1 MIKRKIL
8 SSVTSMLAVILL
20 ILFLIFEEES
30 SAAVVSALTLCAL
43 RVIPALFPYMVI
55 SSVIVSLDLLG
66 PICCYIPT
74 ERIFALPCGS
84 ASVILTGL
92 LCGFPVGAAGACR
105 LYESGKLTKNEA
117 ERLIVFSSGASPAFL
132 CGTVASLWDSKKY
145 GIFLLI
151 SQTVLSLICGMLLS
165 KIGNKD
171 INVGHNKENV
181 KEKVSFPAALCKAV
195 SDAAS
200 ASLSLTAYVTFFRV
214 ISVIASAVLPYIYL
228 PMSAV
233 AEFSFGCVSGASIG
247 GYTGAFICG
256 FAIGFSGLSVFMQI
270 YNITAKSF
278 LDIKYYLPVKTLCGI
293 ILGFLSCLFFKVA
306 PMNTACKT
314 STAFNAIPLGHII
327 VLYAILFFICALAH
341 MQRKDR
347 TLRTPALTVGK
358 NKKMTP

>member
-8 SSVTSMLAVILL
+8 SSVTAMFAVMLLM
-20 ILFLIFEEES
+20 LFLIYEEKS
-30 SAAVVSALTLCAL
+30 SLAVTSSLSLCAL

-55 SSVIVSLDLLG
+55 SSVIVSLDLLE
-66 PICCYIPT
+66 PICRHIPT
-74 ERIFALPCGS
+74 ERIFALPRAS

-132 CGTVASLWDSKKY
+132 CGTVAFLWDSKKY

-151 SQTVLSLICGMLLS
+151 SQTVLSVICGMVLS

-171 INVGHNKENV
+171 INTGHDKENIK
-181 KEKVSFPAALCKAV
+181 KEISFPAALCKAV

-214 ISVIASAVLPYIYL
+214 ISVIVSSVLQHIYL
-228 PMSAV
+228 PISAI

-270 YNITAKSF
+270 YNIAAKSF
-278 LDIKYYLPVKTLCGI
+278 LNIKYYLPVKTLCGI
-293 ILGFLSCLFFKVA
+293 ILGFLSCSFFKVF
-306 PMNTACKT
+306 PMNPSCKT
-314 STAFNAIPLGHII
+314 STAFSAVPLGNII
-327 VLYAILFFICALAH
+327 ILYAVLFFICALTQ
-341 MQRKDR
+341 MQRKK
-347 TLRTPALTVGK
+347 PHS
-358 NKKMTP
+358 